1 MRAGAQFGQDTKVA
15 PGVQFART
23 GYKQMKKQIEH
34 QQKLSHLH
42 QLHPAWLALIKHCQE
57 IGFGEIERIKIQ
69 SGLPVLVE
77 KTTQRIK
84 LT

>member
-1 MRAGAQFGQDTKVA
+1 MN
-15 PGVQFART
+15 
-23 GYKQMKKQIEH
+23 KKQFEI
-34 QQKLSHLH
+34 QKPTAVGSR
-42 QLHPAWLALIKHCQE
+42 LHPAWVALIRHCQE

-77 KTTQRIK
+77 KTTKRFK

>member
-1 MRAGAQFGQDTKVA
+1 MNRKPIELHNNTTTGA
-15 PGVQFART
+15 
-23 GYKQMKKQIEH
+23 
-34 QQKLSHLH
+34 

-69 SGLPVLVE
+69 SGIPVLVE
-77 KTTQRIK
+77 KSTQRIK

>member
-1 MRAGAQFGQDTKVA
+1 
-15 PGVQFART
+15 
-23 GYKQMKKQIEH
+23 MKNKNQQIRQLETH
-34 QQKLSHLH
+34 PTH
-42 QLHPAWLALIKHCQE
+42 LHPAWVALIRHCQE
-57 IGFGEIERIKIQ
+57 IGYGEIERIKIQ